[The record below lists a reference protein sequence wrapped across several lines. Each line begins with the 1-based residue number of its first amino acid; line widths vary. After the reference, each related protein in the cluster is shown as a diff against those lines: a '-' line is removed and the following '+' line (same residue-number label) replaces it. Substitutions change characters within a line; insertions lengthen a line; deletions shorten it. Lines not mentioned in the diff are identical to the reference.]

1 MKKLLLLLLFL
12 IPILTSCANKM
23 PITKSSF
30 DEAKKIDDMN
40 HLIDFQRISHSIPEG
55 TLIESVQ
62 GGYFCEVQQGWAV
75 GGIDG
80 YSRGPGVPL
89 HFTQAEYS
97 AVGITDKTDMNVVSF
112 KTIEN
117 NLKKSNIKL
126 SRTAD
131 LKLSAL
137 ITDIKMNTCLQPGGF
152 KTKGEVSFMIKWK
165 IYSKMMKKD
174 LFELDIL
181 SYAEETEF
189 LKNGVEKYVTN
200 AYSSNVNKLIN
211 NVEFRKLINSNNI
224 YSNNESF

>member
-1 MKKLLLLLLFL
+1 MSL
-12 IPILTSCANKM
+12 
-23 PITKSSF
+23 TKSSF
-30 DEAKKIDDMN
+30 EEAKKVDYMN

-62 GGYFCEVQQGWAV
+62 GGMGCGVQQGWAV
-75 GGIDG
+75 GGVDG

-89 HFTQAEYS
+89 HWTQAEYS
-97 AVGITDKTDMNVVSF
+97 ALGETDKVDLNAVAF

-117 NLKKSNIKL
+117 NLKESNIKL

-137 ITDIKMNTCLQPGGF
+137 ITDVKANTCLQPLTF
-152 KTKGEVSFMIKWK
+152 DQKGEASYTIKWK
-165 IYSKMMKKD
+165 IYSKIMKKD
-174 LFELDIL
+174 LFELDIS

-189 LKNGVEKYVTN
+189 LKDSVQKVITN
-200 AYSSNVNKLIN
+200 VYSLNINKLIN
-211 NVEFRKLINSNNI
+211 NVEFRKLINSNNM